1 MKSLNEAI
9 KTVKKNA
16 TAKFDE
22 TVEAHF
28 NFKLDVTKADQ
39 TVRTTTTL
47 PHGTGKET
55 RVAVLSSK
63 KVKDADMNLTK
74 ADINKIDS
82 GDISPGSDFDVLV
95 TEPKYMSE
103 LAKLGPILGPVGLM
117 PNPKN
122 GTITD
127 DVEKAVKSFKSGK
140 IELRNEP
147 DAPIIHVVIGKASF
161 DDKKLKENFM
171 EVWNTIKSSK
181 PAKAKPDW
189 IKNCYLTSTMSGSVE
204 VDVHKL

>member
-22 TVEAHF
+22 AIEVHF
-28 NFKLDVTKADQ
+28 NFKLDVTKANQ
-39 TVRTTTTL
+39 TVRTTTAL
-47 PHGTGKET
+47 PHGTGKKT
-55 RVAVLSSK
+55 KVAVLSSK
-63 KVKDADMNLTK
+63 KVENADLNLTK

-82 GDISPGSDFDVLV
+82 GDISAGNDFDILI
-95 TEPKYMSE
+95 TEPKYMSD
-103 LAKLGPILGPVGLM
+103 LAKLGPVLGPIGLM

-127 DVEKAVKSFKSGK
+127 DVEKAVESFKSGK

-147 DAPIIHVVIGKASF
+147 NAPLIHAVIGKVSF
-161 DDKKLKENFM
+161 SNKNLKENFM
-171 EVWNTIKSSK
+171 EIFNTIKSSK
-181 PAKAKPDW
+181 PVKAKPDW
-189 IKNCYLTSTMSGSVE
+189 IKNCFITSTMGNSIE
-204 VDVHKL
+204 IDIHNL